1 MNDRGGVSQ
10 ALPSGQSGLHRRRRL
25 VGWGVEGGA
34 GPGELLIEFG
44 VDPDRIIVEDKS
56 RNTEENAQCT
66 AAIVRPGPKQRWP
79 DTAVPDAGFQRTRSR
94 SGRSPS
100 TRCRRDV
107 RELAALATGR
117 SRRLS
122 GIQIWLEIE

>member
-1 MNDRGGVSQ
+1 VNDRGGVSQ

-79 DTAVPDAGFQRTRSR
+79 DTAV
-94 SGRSPS
+94 
-100 TRCRRDV
+100 
-107 RELAALATGR
+107 
-117 SRRLS
+117 SRRRFSKNALTVWTFS
-122 GIQIWLEIE
+122 FNPMPSRCSRACRLGARAIATLVGNTNLA